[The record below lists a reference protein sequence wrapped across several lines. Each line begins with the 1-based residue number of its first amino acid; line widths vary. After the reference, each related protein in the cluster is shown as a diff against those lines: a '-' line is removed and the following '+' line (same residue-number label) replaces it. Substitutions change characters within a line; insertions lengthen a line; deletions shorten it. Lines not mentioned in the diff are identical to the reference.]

1 MTGEVWANRRA
12 FGLAATRLSREAR
25 PSFRRPSLATE
36 IGSPPI
42 HGPLPRFPLAAE
54 PPNQDP
60 IAPPL
65 RRRQERAT
73 HTLRRHPCESRDPE
87 RSRAIPAFAGMT
99 IGAPQVTAR
108 RNDRASKCFA
118 CGCDDFGWA
127 C

>member
-54 PPNQDP
+54 PPNQDLT
-60 IAPPL
+60 APRL
-65 RRRQERAT
+65 RRRQEQTTVIPA
-73 HTLRRHPCESRDPE
+73 RRHPCESRDPE

-99 IGAPQVTAR
+99 ERAGTTAR
-108 RNDRASKCFA
+108 AS
-118 CGCDDFGWA
+118 
-127 C
+127 